1 MAQIFFKNG
10 YRLFLVGGCVRDFAL
25 DIIPNDFDLASAATP
40 NTMIEI
46 LSDYKIF
53 RNGEQYGTIGVII
66 DEIKFEITTFR
77 SEDNYI
83 DNRHPNNIFF
93 QNSILEDLK
102 RRDFTINALA
112 YDILDNKIIDEFNGI
127 LDISNGIL
135 HCVGN
140 PNDRFVEDSLRILRA
155 FAFCSRF
162 DLNLCDDVLT
172 AIKTHKHLLEYIS
185 MERIRNEIIKILEG
199 KNPKKAL
206 KIMRECDICEIV
218 EVLPKNINLLHC
230 NSRIYFSFLF
240 FKNIDFL
247 NIRLKEKIYLMQ
259 EIFTRLITPK
269 TFKKREILLS
279 KLSFEFGLENLEY
292 ALKAK
297 SKLNKNTRKLKK
309 AFKKDSM
316 SKKINLKING
326 YDLINLGISAKNIGQ
341 IKQNLAMQVLE
352 NHIKNQ
358 RISLLKEAKIL
369 IDLIEHSPK

>member
-1 MAQIFFKNG
+1 M
-10 YRLFLVGGCVRDFAL
+10 RDFAL